1 MRANFTRAPSRGPS
15 TSTSGAASRAARARS
30 AGDGECAFTDANDR
44 AVEKFWRNWTG
55 AAHCRQIVTKSSR
68 ESLYRDPARLESKV
82 RALLRVFPV
91 DGDGNCGSH
100 GLDVPASAAREPRLL
115 ALREDEFVKRVLM
128 VKRCVA
134 GISGRQITLAPGLLL
149 CDGRALEEAMRGL
162 EETLGAAEARDAVA
176 KQPDRLLE
184 LVGFYGVGDDA
195 EEEERDI
202 GRAMRHYAR
211 AVPPVGDARAVEQ
224 RVAERELG
232 AKKFHVGES
241 GAI

>member
-1 MRANFTRAPSRGPS
+1 MRAIFARAPSCAPS
-15 TSTSGAASRAARARS
+15 TSTSGASRGRTRARS
-30 AGDGECAFTDANDR
+30 AGDGECAHTDADVR
-44 AVEKFWRNWTG
+44 AVENFWRNWTG
-55 AAHCRQIVTKSSR
+55 AAHCRHIVTKSAR
-68 ESLYRDPARLESKV
+68 ESLYRDPARLESSV

-100 GLDVPASAAREPRLL
+100 GLDVPACAAREPRLL

-184 LVGFYGVGDDA
+184 LVGFYGVENDA